1 MKRSLLLAGILLH
14 GLVMA
19 QESAA
24 PAAPPVATPVDP
36 KQEAY
41 AAASKSIEA
50 DLRAALDELAAQRDR
65 IARER
70 APLAVETETV
80 AANLREMQRKADLAR
95 TSRDAAESAIE
106 TSEKDLRVWRDEKA
120 YIDSLVFD
128 LQRGIGAKGYS
139 PGAEGVP
146 ANPSLQAMVADLLG
160 ELGGGGRAFVSEGE
174 AVTGDGTVVP
184 GTFAKVGPVIWFRS
198 DDGKAAGLVSEDH
211 ELRPRLLPQ
220 TESAK
225 ELENLFTGE
234 AANLSFDPTMGS
246 AVALADTQTDALTHV
261 KQGGFWAIPIL
272 ILALLALLTAI
283 WKFFQLGKIR
293 EFSAAVVQRTL
304 TALNAG
310 KVTEAR
316 EAVGGLRHPAR
327 RVLDRGIALVSE
339 RPSISRDDIEESMF
353 EVFLEETPPLQRGLP
368 ILAIVSAT
376 APLLGL
382 LGTVTG
388 MMETFRLITVFGT
401 GDAKSLA
408 SGISEALITTELG
421 LVVAIPALIAHSLLS
436 RKVQGIKSTMEMTS
450 LAFLNGVRQP

>member
-1 MKRSLLLAGILLH
+1 MSRAPFLCVFLFQGLLLA
-14 GLVMA
+14 
-19 QESAA
+19 QETT
-24 PAAPPVATPVDP
+24 PPVAQPVDP
-36 KQEAY
+36 KAEAY
-41 AAASKSIEA
+41 AAAAKSIEA

-65 IARER
+65 IAKER
-70 APLAVETETV
+70 APLAIETEKV
-80 AANLREMQRKADLAR
+80 AAELREMRRKADLAK
-95 TSRDAAESAIE
+95 TSRDAAESE
-106 TSEKDLRVWRDEKA
+106 FEQSEKDLRVWRDEKA

-128 LQRGIGAKGYS
+128 LQRGIGATAYAAD
-139 PGAEGVP
+139 AEGVP
-146 ANPSLQAMVADLLG
+146 ANPTLQATVSPLLD
-160 ELGGGGRAFVSEGE
+160 ELGGQGKAWITEGE
-174 AVTGDGTVVP
+174 AVVGDGAIVP
-184 GTFAKVGPVIWFRS
+184 GRFAKVGPVTWFRS
-198 DDGKAAGLVSEDH
+198 ADGKSGGLISEDH

-220 TESAK
+220 GESSG
-225 ELENLFTGE
+225 ELEHLFAGE
-234 AANLSFDPTMGS
+234 TARLSFDPTLGS
-246 AVALADTQTDALTHV
+246 AVALTETETSALDHV

-272 ILALLALLTAI
+272 ILAAFALITAI
-283 WKFFQLGKIR
+283 WKFLQLGRIR
-293 EFSAAVVQRTL
+293 EFSASVVQKTL
-304 TALNAG
+304 AALNAG
-310 KVTEAR
+310 KVSEAK
-316 EAVGGLRHPAR
+316 EAVGGIRHPAR
-327 RVLDRGIALVSE
+327 RVLDRGISLISE
-339 RPSISRDDIEESMF
+339 RPTISRDDVEESMF